1 MVTTSKMSRSHNFA
15 AGPAALPTSVLER
28 AQAEMLDY
36 QGTGT
41 SVMEMSHR
49 SAEFIDIAEAAE
61 ADLRELLDVGD
72 DYHVLFL
79 QGGATAQFSA
89 VPLNLLGD
97 KRVADYVETGSWSTK
112 AIKEAQRYC
121 EVNVVATAQAHN
133 FDRVPPQRFLLGAAN
148 ARIGIAAQ
156 LRRQAG
162 LLEERAD
169 VDGTRFEIVQHR
181 LVDAN
186 GAEGTMTLRRRHER
200 RI

>member
-1 MVTTSKMSRSHNFA
+1 MSRSHNFA

-79 QGGATAQFSA
+79 QGGAMVGSLRVGIHMSTYGSFDQ
-89 VPLNLLGD
+89 VPAL
-97 KRVADYVETGSWSTK
+97 KSS
-112 AIKEAQRYC
+112 
-121 EVNVVATAQAHN
+121 
-133 FDRVPPQRFLLGAAN
+133 
-148 ARIGIAAQ
+148 
-156 LRRQAG
+156 
-162 LLEERAD
+162 
-169 VDGTRFEIVQHR
+169 
-181 LVDAN
+181 
-186 GAEGTMTLRRRHER
+186 
-200 RI
+200 